1 MFQSESLV
9 KGTVNIIVRDA
20 NNKVKQHKTIRNK
33 VMNQGIAHIVGRMID
48 PGQNGAAYGT
58 ENGTFKKS
66 SAFATPGQTHDI
78 PAMMRYMGIGTGDQ
92 ANATG
97 SVTIGD
103 STAIQTANQ
112 TPATAVKGTEY
123 RLLNELTAGTGT
135 QNYAQVISSGST
147 GHGSK
152 NGRVDMGNNT
162 SATLIDA
169 TVASAT
175 QLADVTVQGTI
186 VSRSDV
192 TDLYQG
198 GLNGSG
204 ILAPDLGTSEGVIT
218 SYATGTDL
226 GTHRTID
233 SNYQISGSNP
243 KRLGTKLVF
252 IALWPPYAPSISATP
267 VAITEA
273 GIFNNP
279 DATSTDVTMLCRTHF
294 APVNKYQEDSL
305 QITWTIDFQDATPAP

>member
-66 SAFATPGQTHDI
+66 SAFATPGQTHDM
-78 PAMMRYMGIGTGDQ
+78 PAMMRYMGIGTGDE

-97 SVTIGD
+97 AVGD
-103 STAIQTANQ
+103 VGT
-112 TPATAVKGTEY
+112 TPATAQKGTEY

-135 QNYAQVISSGST
+135 QNYDLVISSGST

-169 TVASAT
+169 TAASAT
-175 QLADVTVQGTI
+175 QLADVTVQSTI

-218 SYATGTDL
+218 TYATGIDK
-226 GTHRTID
+226 GKHRTID
-233 SNYQISGSNP
+233 TNYQISGSNP

>member
-66 SAFATPGQTHDI
+66 SAFATPGQTHDM
-78 PAMMRYMGIGTGDQ
+78 PAMMRYMGIGTGDE

-97 SVTIGD
+97 AVGD
-103 STAIQTANQ
+103 VGT
-112 TPATAVKGTEY
+112 TPATAQKGTEY

-135 QNYAQVISSGST
+135 QNYDLVISSGST

-162 SATLIDA
+162 STTLIDA
-169 TVASAT
+169 TAASAT

-204 ILAPDLGTSEGVIT
+204 ILAPDVGTSEGVIT
-218 SYATGTDL
+218 TYATGTTVDT
-226 GTHRTID
+226 GKHRTLD
-233 SNYQISGSNP
+233 TGYVISGSNP

-252 IALWPPYAPSISATP
+252 IALWPPYAPSVGATP